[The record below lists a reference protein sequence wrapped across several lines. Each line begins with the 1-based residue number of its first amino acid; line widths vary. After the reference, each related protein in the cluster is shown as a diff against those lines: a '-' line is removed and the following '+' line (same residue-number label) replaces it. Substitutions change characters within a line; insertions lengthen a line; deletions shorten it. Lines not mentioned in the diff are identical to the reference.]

1 MNRLSRHAHK
11 ILALGISLGVVVGM
25 LLLYIAQPALVSRLD
40 LKIYDTL
47 LSLRAASA
55 PRSVAQD
62 LVVIVDIDEASLAAY
77 GQWPWP
83 RYRLADL
90 IDALKRHQVAA
101 IGVDILFSEAD
112 RASPSEMRAAL
123 QRDHGLNLD
132 FRGLPE
138 RLYDHD
144 RHFAGSLAQAPAVL
158 GMYGRFD
165 DPLPTLSTAPP
176 DPGIRVIARSHPGDL
191 PFAAQLPVLSGIRQP
206 HESLRGAA
214 PSGFFNVAPDWDG
227 IVRQAPLLMRIEE
240 NIYPSL
246 ALRTLMRALEIENV
260 IVESGVDGL
269 SAVRVGDYRVPVS
282 ASGMMH
288 IPFIGPRKTYAYV
301 SAHDVLSGALPP
313 DALQGRIVFIGTSVP
328 GLLDIR
334 ATPFD
339 PIYPGVE
346 IHAAVI
352 DAILAQ
358 NAIDVPFWTPFLQC
372 LGILFAGLAA
382 AAAFGMARPR
392 VYLPL
397 ALCLVAAVI
406 WGARFLFMQGLF
418 LSPLYIVLTIAAQ
431 GASLL
436 FLRFWQEEK
445 QKLIL
450 RNAFSHYVSPE
461 IVKRITRARGD
472 LLAGEE
478 RELSILFTDI
488 RGFTSISERLT
499 PQQTVALLN
508 RYFTPM
514 TALVRESGGTVDK
527 FIGDALMAFWNA
539 PLDVPN
545 HAIRAVSAALAMQ
558 ETLSRLNAGLQA
570 EFGITLTIGAGI
582 HTGPAYVGNMGSA
595 DTVNYTLIGDN
606 VNIASRLEGLCAQY
620 GVPVIVSEATKTQ
633 CGEHFAFRFLD
644 TLRVKGKQH
653 PISIYQALSMADGG
667 SEDRGQETKD
677 RATALR
683 PLESAGAARSAACG
697 NQNGANHAGHA
708 TTDH

>member
-1 MNRLSRHAHK
+1 MRQSRRRNDFSTIMNRLSRHAHG
-11 ILALGISLGVVVGM
+11 LLMLGISLGVVCGM
-25 LLLYIAQPALVSRLD
+25 LLLYVAQPALITRLD

-55 PRSVAQD
+55 PRTAARD
-62 LVVIVDIDEASLAAY
+62 LVVIIDIDEPSLAKY

-83 RYRLADL
+83 RYRIADL
-90 IDALKRHQVAA
+90 VDALQRYRVAA
-101 IGVDILFSEAD
+101 IGIDILFSEAD
-112 RASPSEMRAAL
+112 RTSPAEMQSVL
-123 QRDHGLNLD
+123 KRD
-132 FRGLPE
+132 RGLDLRFTGLPAS
-138 RLYDHD
+138 LYDHD
-144 RHFAGSLAQAPAVL
+144 RLLAESLAQAPVVL
-158 GMYGRFD
+158 GIYGRFKSL
-165 DPLPTLSTAPP
+165 LPEKDAPP
-176 DPGIRVIARSHPGDL
+176 DSDIRILSRTLHPDDL
-191 PFAAQLPVLSGIRQP
+191 PYETQLHVLSEIRQP
-206 HESLRGAA
+206 HAPLRGAA
-214 PSGFFNVAPDWDG
+214 ALGFINIAPDWDG
-227 IVRQAPLLMRIEE
+227 IVRQAPLLMRIGE
-240 NIYPSL
+240 NVYPSL
-246 ALRTLMRALEIENV
+246 ALRTLARALETENV

-269 SAVRVGDYRVPVS
+269 AAVRVGDYRVPVS
-282 ASGMMH
+282 AEGMLH
-288 IPFIGPRKTYAYV
+288 IPFVGAHNSYPYF
-301 SAHDVLSGALPP
+301 SARDVLSGTIPQEALE
-313 DALQGRIVFIGTSVP
+313 GRIAFVGTAAP
-328 GLLDIR
+328 ALMDLR

-346 IHAAVI
+346 IHAAEV
-352 DAILAQ
+352 DTILSQ
-358 NAIDVPFWTPFLQC
+358 NALRVPSWTPSAQW
-372 LGILFAGLAA
+372 LGIFCIGLIA
-382 AAAFGMARPR
+382 AAAFGLARPR

-397 ALCLVAAVI
+397 ALCLAVAVI
-406 WGARFLFMQGLF
+406 WGAYALFLQGVF
-418 LSPLYIVLTIAAQ
+418 LSPLYVVLTIALQ

-450 RNAFSHYVSPE
+450 KNAFSHYVSPE

-488 RGFTSISERLT
+488 RGFTSISERLS

-514 TALVRESGGTVDK
+514 TALVRESSGTVDK

-558 ETLSRLNAGLQA
+558 ETLARLNSELQA
-570 EFGITLTIGAGI
+570 EFGVTITIGAGI

-633 CGEHFAFRFLD
+633 CGEHFTFRFLD
-644 TLRVKGKQH
+644 TLRVKGKQQ
-653 PISIYQALSMADGG
+653 PVSIYQALAGSPGG
-667 SEDRGQETKD
+667 QQTLAGSSLGGNGQETK
-677 RATALR
+677 AEAER
-683 PLESAGAARSAACG
+683 PAED
-697 NQNGANHAGHA
+697 GH
-708 TTDH
+708 